1 MSVLI
6 QKATQGSYHCSKR
19 GYEILK
25 EIAKKAGFPSENIV
39 ARLAIGRS
47 LMEKQ
52 DVKTDARLTPELD
65 SNGKELKG
73 TTLLNPEIASVIVSM
88 VVQHYGK
95 ALENQEDIKELIRL
109 HWDRGL
115 LLLQEDLDREDGD
128 IDGLLIKYAAQS
140 CLTNEEEIED
150 GYVGMGDLLDTQIVG
165 QEEAKRQIRRLLEE
179 AKGLSP
185 IRLSETIIFTGPAST
200 GKTLFAKT
208 IAESLRLPY
217 VETSGTSLRTVEQLF
232 NQINRV
238 LETSSLRYDEDGD
251 YGGLPLRKY
260 PPLVIFIDECHQLKR
275 PVQDSLLT
283 MTEPSRRD
291 PSVLQDFAVDMSNVT
306 FLLATTDIGLIA
318 KPLKTRARE
327 VNLRP
332 YEQEEIAEIIG
343 RIYKGWS
350 PEVRKLIAMAGRLT
364 PRIAKEKAKDLDRVL
379 KQDYPGQ
386 KPSESIVLEIMEKE
400 WGQDRLGMTDRD
412 KRYLTVIGNAHGPIG
427 GDNIAQQLG
436 IELSE
441 VENDIEP
448 YMIRLGLIRKSQTG
462 RELTEEG
469 KRLIE
474 GKE

>member
-1 MSVLI
+1 MLI
-6 QKATQGSYHCSKR
+6 CPSFNKS
-19 GYEILK
+19 LK
-25 EIAKKAGFPSENIV
+25 KNLHNIV
-39 ARLAIGRS
+39 
-47 LMEKQ
+47 
-52 DVKTDARLTPELD
+52 
-65 SNGKELKG
+65 
-73 TTLLNPEIASVIVSM
+73 
-88 VVQHYGK
+88 
-95 ALENQEDIKELIRL
+95 DI
-109 HWDRGL
+109 
-115 LLLQEDLDREDGD
+115 
-128 IDGLLIKYAAQS
+128 
-140 CLTNEEEIED
+140 T
-150 GYVGMGDLLDTQIVG
+150 
-165 QEEAKRQIRRLLEE
+165 
-179 AKGLSP
+179 
-185 IRLSETIIFTGPAST
+185 ETIIFTGPAST

-217 VETSGTSLRTVEQLF
+217 VETSGTSLRTIEQLF

-238 LETSSLRYDEDGD
+238 LETSGLRYDEDGD
-251 YGGLPLRKY
+251 YGGSPLRRY

-306 FLLATTDIGLIA
+306 FLFATTDIGLIA

-327 VNLRP
+327 INLRP

-350 PEVRKLIAMAGRLT
+350 PDVRKLIAMSGRLT

-379 KQDYPGQ
+379 KQDYSGQ
-386 KPSESIVLEIMEKE
+386 KPSESIVIEIMEKE

-412 KRYLTVIGNAHGPIG
+412 KRYLTVIENAHGSIG

-448 YMIRLGLIRKSQTG
+448 YMIRLGLIRKTQTG